1 MSHCIEPDPFPTPRA
16 HTPSRVVVA
25 SRSHVG
31 QERPENEDRVLV
43 GCPSGGQAW
52 EPPCAMTLELE
63 ACGFFAL
70 VCDGMGGE
78 VGGEIAS
85 TLAIEVINAC
95 LIAWWAQLAAI
106 PAGSPRI
113 AEERLG
119 RAMKASIDTASAR
132 IKSFAREHP
141 RYARM
146 GTTATLAALSANA
159 LLVAQV
165 GDSRA
170 YAFRSNQLVQ
180 LTRDQTMAELIRA
193 QTPSLDRNAEVVG
206 ANVILQAVGASTKL
220 DIVLTRHEIVHGDVV
235 LLCSDGLSGPVD
247 DRDIEAILQREH
259 DLGAACD
266 ALVTAA
272 NAAGGPDNVSC
283 VAFRVDRS
291 V

>member
-1 MSHCIEPDPFPTPRA
+1 MSHCREPHVEPDPFPSSPR
-16 HTPSRVVVA
+16 RVSVA
-25 SRSHVG
+25 CRSHVG
-31 QERPENEDRVLV
+31 QERPENEDRALI
-43 GCPSGGQAW
+43 GCPAGGQAW
-52 EPPCAMTLELE
+52 EAPSTLTLELE
-63 ACGFFAL
+63 PCGFFAL

-78 VGGEIAS
+78 VGGEIAAS
-85 TLAIEVINAC
+85 LAVEVINASM
-95 LIAWWAQLAAI
+95 IAWWAQLAAM
-106 PAGSPRI
+106 PAGSARI

-132 IKSFAREHP
+132 IKSFTREHP

-170 YAFRSNQLVQ
+170 YAFRGGHLVQ

-193 QTPSLDRNAEVVG
+193 QTASLDPNAEVVG

-220 DIVLTRHEIVHGDVV
+220 DIVLTRHEIVDGDVV

-247 DRDIEAILQREH
+247 DRAIAAILQREP

-266 ALVTAA
+266 ALVAAA
-272 NAAGGPDNVSC
+272 NAGGGPDNVSC
-283 VAFRVDRS
+283 VAFRVDRP
-291 V
+291 